1 MILPQIEFA
10 YNISEHRCIG
20 KSPFEVVYGLK
31 LIGPMDLATHATTK
45 QFSGDAKVRDKEIK
59 KLHEDVHLNIEKKNA
74 KYVEQENRHKKLVE
88 FEVRDLVWIHLRND
102 RFPSSKFGKLKPRV
116 DGPFNIIEKIGDNA
130 YKLELPVDYDI
141 SPIFNVKDLRPYH
154 GEDLRASLFFEL
166 WGIDAGVCITTNG
179 NLTLIMEDSDLKG
192 RKAVGFLDLN

>member
-10 YNISEHRCIG
+10 YNISEHRSIG
-20 KSPFEVVYGLK
+20 KSPFEVVYGLQ

-45 QFSGDAKVRDKEIK
+45 QFSEDAKVRDKEIK
-59 KLHEDVHLNIEKKNA
+59 KLHEDVHLNIENKNA

-88 FEVRDLVWIHLRND
+88 FEVRDLVWIHLQND
-102 RFPSSKFGKLKPRV
+102 RFPSSKFGKLKSRV
-116 DGPFNIIEKIGDNA
+116 DAPFNIIENIGDNA

-154 GEDLRASLFFEL
+154 GEYLRASLFFEL
-166 WGIDAGVCITTNG
+166 WGIAT
-179 NLTLIMEDSDLKG
+179 
-192 RKAVGFLDLN
+192 